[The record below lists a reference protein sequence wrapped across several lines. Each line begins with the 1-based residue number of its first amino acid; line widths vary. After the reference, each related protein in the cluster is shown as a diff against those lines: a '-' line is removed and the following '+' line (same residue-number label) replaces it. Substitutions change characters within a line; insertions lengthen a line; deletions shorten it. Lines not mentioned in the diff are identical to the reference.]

1 MATYNDYPESASN
14 NAKKVLKWK
23 EKYGSEVKG
32 MTSVGWNRA
41 RQLASKEKLSYK
53 TIARMAA
60 FKRHQKNAT
69 VDPKYKDTPWK
80 DRGYVAWLG
89 WGGTSGINWAIKK
102 AESLR
107 NNNEELAHTPKHKKK
122 KKRYYSEESRDQE
135 MIDGIIDIL
144 IKVEDKENR
153 AELAQEQIAILKR
166 EVKDF
171 DERAFLERLGLTMN
185 DLPLYNISLDD
196 FVEGMYKISLV
207 DKPAIEEN
215 FLYFSKQEAPVLEF
229 ANEEKKEVVG
239 PIMIPNK
246 PILRFS
252 PEKGYYNVQFTEEVI
267 REIMYRYSKDG
278 LFNSFGIDHAYDTD
292 DVTMLEVWM
301 KESDNDKS
309 VDYGYELPNGTVF
322 VKAKIESDELFNA
335 IKGGEINGFSI
346 EIEANIEQINVEESM
361 NVLEFAKELAK
372 QELAFEAKLT
382 ELVTRIEALEA
393 QAEQFEATEEVVEE
407 TAVEESFELN
417 TEEPITEE
425 VTEEF
430 AEEAT
435 EEVVEEEMAAEE
447 VVEATEETVNEEMS
461 AEGETVAETVEEEF
475 EAEEEVNVEKVEEEF
490 AAAQQGEEVAEE
502 PNTVLEFN
510 GITAEK
516 VNLVNNFF
524 ARFK

>member
-32 MTSVGWNRA
+32 MTSVGWTRA

-89 WGGTSGINWAIKK
+89 WGGTSGVNWAIKK

-122 KKRYYSEESRDQE
+122 KKGYYNME
-135 MIDGIIDIL
+135 
-144 IKVEDKENR
+144 
-153 AELAQEQIAILKR
+153 
-166 EVKDF
+166 
-171 DERAFLERLGLTMN
+171 
-185 DLPLYNISLDD
+185 DLPLFNISIDD

-215 FLYFSKQEAPVLEF
+215 FLYFSEDKAPVLEF

-246 PILRFS
+246 PILRYS

-267 REIMYRYSKDG
+267 QEIMYKYSKDG
-278 LFNSFGIDHAYDTD
+278 LFNSFGIDHAYDTN

-309 VDYGYELPNGTVF
+309 VDYGYSLPNGTVF

-335 IKGGEINGFSI
+335 IKRREINGFSI

-372 QELAFEAKLT
+372 QEMAFESQIA

-393 QAEQFEATEEVVEE
+393 QTEQFSATEEVEE
-407 TAVEESFELN
+407 TTVEESFELN
-417 TEEPITEE
+417 TEEPITEATEE

-430 AEEAT
+430 AVEAT
-435 EEVVEEEMAAEE
+435 EEVVEEVVEEEMAAEE
-447 VVEATEETVNEEMS
+447 VVEATEETVTEEMA
-461 AEGETVAETVEEEF
+461 AEGEPVTETVEEEF
-475 EAEEEVNVEKVEEEF
+475 EAEEEVDVEKVEEEF
-490 AAAQQGEEVAEE
+490 AAAQVTEEVAEE
-502 PNTVLEFN
+502 ANTVLEFN

-516 VNLVNNFF
+516 VNLVNDFF

>member
-32 MTSVGWNRA
+32 MTSVGWARA

-89 WGGTSGINWAIKK
+89 WGGTSGVNWAIKK

-107 NNNEELAHTPKHKKK
+107 NNNEELSHTPKHKKK
-122 KKRYYSEESRDQE
+122 KKKGYYNME
-135 MIDGIIDIL
+135 
-144 IKVEDKENR
+144 
-153 AELAQEQIAILKR
+153 
-166 EVKDF
+166 
-171 DERAFLERLGLTMN
+171 
-185 DLPLYNISLDD
+185 DLPLFNISLDD

-215 FLYFSKQEAPVLEF
+215 FLYFSEEKAPVLEF

-267 REIMYRYSKDG
+267 REIMYKYSKDG
-278 LFNSFGIDHAYDTD
+278 LFNSFGIDHAYDTN

-335 IKGGEINGFSI
+335 IKRREINGFSI

-372 QELAFEAKLT
+372 QEMAFEAQIA

-393 QAEQFEATEEVVEE
+393 QQEQFSATEEVEE
-407 TAVEESFELN
+407 TTVEESFELN
-417 TEEPITEE
+417 TEEPIVEATEE

-430 AEEAT
+430 AVEAT
-435 EEVVEEEMAAEE
+435 EEVVEEVVEE
-447 VVEATEETVNEEMS
+447 EFTSEEVEATEETVTEEMS

-490 AAAQQGEEVAEE
+490 AAAQVEETVEE
-502 PNTVLEFN
+502 ANTVLEFN

-516 VNLVNNFF
+516 VDLVNNFF

>member
-32 MTSVGWNRA
+32 MTSVGWTRA

-89 WGGTSGINWAIKK
+89 WGGTSGVNWAIKK

-122 KKRYYSEESRDQE
+122 KKKGYYNME
-135 MIDGIIDIL
+135 
-144 IKVEDKENR
+144 
-153 AELAQEQIAILKR
+153 
-166 EVKDF
+166 
-171 DERAFLERLGLTMN
+171 
-185 DLPLYNISLDD
+185 DLPLFNISLDD

-215 FLYFSKQEAPVLEF
+215 FLYFSEEKAPVLEF

-246 PILRFS
+246 PILRYS

-267 REIMYRYSKDG
+267 QEIMYKYSKDG
-278 LFNSFGIDHAYDTD
+278 LFNSFGIDHAYDTN

-335 IKGGEINGFSI
+335 IKRREINGFSI

-372 QELAFEAKLT
+372 QEMAFESQIA

-393 QAEQFEATEEVVEE
+393 QQEQFSATEEVEE
-407 TAVEESFELN
+407 TTVEESFELN
-417 TEEPITEE
+417 TEEPITEATEE

-430 AEEAT
+430 AVEAT
-435 EEVVEEEMAAEE
+435 EEVVEEVVEE
-447 VVEATEETVNEEMS
+447 EFTSEEVEATEETVTEEMS

-490 AAAQQGEEVAEE
+490 AAAQTEETAEE
-502 PNTVLEFN
+502 ANTVLEFN

-516 VNLVNNFF
+516 VDLVNNFF
-524 ARFK
+524 SRFK

>member
-32 MTSVGWNRA
+32 MTSVGWTRA

-60 FKRHQKNAT
+60 FNRHRKNAT

-89 WGGTSGINWAIKK
+89 WGGTSGVNWAIKK

-107 NNNEELAHTPKHKKK
+107 NNNEELTHTPKHKKK
-122 KKRYYSEESRDQE
+122 KKKGYYNME
-135 MIDGIIDIL
+135 
-144 IKVEDKENR
+144 
-153 AELAQEQIAILKR
+153 
-166 EVKDF
+166 
-171 DERAFLERLGLTMN
+171 
-185 DLPLYNISLDD
+185 DLPLFNISIDD

-215 FLYFSKQEAPVLEF
+215 FLYFSEEKAPVLEF

-246 PILRFS
+246 PILRYS
-252 PEKGYYNVQFTEEVI
+252 PEKGYYNVQFTPEVI
-267 REIMYRYSKDG
+267 EEIMYKYSKDG

-335 IKGGEINGFSI
+335 IKQGEINGFSI
-346 EIEANIEQINVEESM
+346 EIEANIEQINLEESM

-393 QAEQFEATEEVVEE
+393 QQEQFEATEEVVEE

-425 VTEEF
+425 AAEEV
-430 AEEAT
+430 AEEAA

-447 VVEATEETVNEEMS
+447 VVEATEETVTEEMS
-461 AEGETVAETVEEEF
+461 AEGETVVEETVEEVF

-490 AAAQQGEEVAEE
+490 AAAQQGEEAEE
-502 PNTVLEFN
+502 TNTVLEFN

-516 VNLVNNFF
+516 VDLVNNFF

>member
-32 MTSVGWNRA
+32 MTSVGWTRA

-89 WGGTSGINWAIKK
+89 WGGTSGVNWAIKK

-122 KKRYYSEESRDQE
+122 KGYYNME
-135 MIDGIIDIL
+135 
-144 IKVEDKENR
+144 
-153 AELAQEQIAILKR
+153 
-166 EVKDF
+166 
-171 DERAFLERLGLTMN
+171 
-185 DLPLYNISLDD
+185 DLPLFNISIDD

-215 FLYFSKQEAPVLEF
+215 FLYFSEDKAPVLEF

-246 PILRFS
+246 PILRYS

-267 REIMYRYSKDG
+267 QEIMYKYSKDG
-278 LFNSFGIDHAYDTD
+278 LFNSFGIDHAYDTN

-309 VDYGYELPNGTVF
+309 VDYGYSLPNGTVF

-335 IKGGEINGFSI
+335 IKRREINGFSI

-372 QELAFEAKLT
+372 QEMAFESQIA

-393 QAEQFEATEEVVEE
+393 QTEQFSATEEVEE
-407 TAVEESFELN
+407 TTVEESFELN
-417 TEEPITEE
+417 TEEPITEATEE

-430 AEEAT
+430 AVEAT
-435 EEVVEEEMAAEE
+435 EEVVEEVVEEEMAAEE
-447 VVEATEETVNEEMS
+447 VVEATEETVTEEMA
-461 AEGETVAETVEEEF
+461 AEGEPVTETVEEEF
-475 EAEEEVNVEKVEEEF
+475 EAEEEVDVEKVEEEF
-490 AAAQQGEEVAEE
+490 AAAQVTEEVAEE
-502 PNTVLEFN
+502 ANTVLEFN

-516 VNLVNNFF
+516 VNLVNDFF